1 MLRLPNLLIWP
12 DKVYGLTVEE
22 SDSKRASDYFLID
35 YEVKGVNFSDPFD
48 KWTASLGVSKE
59 FLEDYALYKLNAP
72 VEWILIRFLNNH
84 VKADSLDLL
93 SGDRGQALTSS
104 NFRECLG
111 HEVSEIEAE
120 ELLRTLL
127 RSWARVHPKGA
138 LELKD
143 LYVSTDL
150 TPEILKR
157 ALEALEYQDHIKELG
172 QNVFVVKEKIFA

>member
-22 SDSKRASDYFLID
+22 SDSKRAADHFLID

-48 KWTASLGVSKE
+48 KWTASLGISKE
-59 FLEDYALYKLNAP
+59 FLEDYALYKLNVPAS
-72 VEWILIRFLNNH
+72 WLLIRFLNNH

-93 SGDRGQALTSS
+93 SGDGGQVLTSS
-104 NFRECLG
+104 NFSECLG
-111 HEVSEIEAE
+111 QEVSENEAE
-120 ELLRTLL
+120 ELLRNLL

-150 TPEILKR
+150 TPEVLKR
-157 ALEALEYQDHIKELG
+157 ALEALEYQNHIKELG
-172 QNVFVVKEKIFA
+172 QNVYVVKEGIFT